1 MKDKAKTIID
11 FFKTKKGLAFSLV
24 FLAMLFNVIFLWSE
38 LTAQKFIYNDEIYH
52 RSIVENLNTALEQKK
67 NIIDFWVGNIDLG
80 VSAFHDYQHLPHFL
94 MGLFYR
100 LTHSFVSLTQIF
112 NIFRYLL
119 LILLPVVF
127 FYAAKRLYFD
137 YLAAGF
143 SALFCSLL
151 SENYLLG
158 LSYNNYLWRGGG
170 IFPQLWAVFFFPL
183 AVAEIYNFLKG
194 KGRLF
199 WSVLLFIAV
208 ALSQIFYGYALFLCS
223 VVFIFIT
230 PKKKEIYNRAKK
242 LFFICLIVV
251 LVTSYFFIPLVS
263 TLKYTAKSIYIPSWK
278 WDSFGAKVILN
289 DLFEGQ
295 IFDFVRFPSIT
306 ILFFIGI
313 LSILFLKLYKKEN
326 YRYLLFLT
334 IFSLFLYFGRP
345 FWGFLLNLLPFTRLF
360 QWYRFVGIFQIFSVF
375 IVGIGLSSVLSR
387 IKKSGVLILSAA
399 LIAILVIP
407 VFKERINFY
416 QGNKEMQAQQNQ
428 AVNQFSRELSEIER
442 TIKTLP
448 SARIYAGLS
457 NTFGDYPYYLIN
469 SIPLHAILTQLG
481 FDVFGFSYHS
491 QSLSTDIRLN
501 FKDSSPEQYNLFN
514 IRYVL
519 LHKTWTPAS
528 FYKKIKEF
536 DNFVLYEVPTTGYFD
551 LVDVPAIFY
560 GQEVD
565 FFQANLN
572 WLSSSLVSQKQ
583 YPIVEL
589 GKEPDKLFGLPVFNF
604 QDVDDRVL
612 NNFIQNQP
620 LKGEILQESVEFNK
634 YSAQFK
640 TNEKSY
646 LLLKINYHPNWRVYV
661 DSKEVV
667 PVMLTPGFIG
677 TGIEP
682 GTHEVLFVYRLPF
695 YKTIFL
701 LFGFLILLI
710 LLLKGFVPLGINQ
723 SID

>member
-230 PKKKEIYNRAKK
+230 PKKKEI
-242 LFFICLIVV
+242 
-251 LVTSYFFIPLVS
+251 
-263 TLKYTAKSIYIPSWK
+263 
-278 WDSFGAKVILN
+278 
-289 DLFEGQ
+289 
-295 IFDFVRFPSIT
+295 
-306 ILFFIGI
+306 
-313 LSILFLKLYKKEN
+313 
-326 YRYLLFLT
+326 
-334 IFSLFLYFGRP
+334 
-345 FWGFLLNLLPFTRLF
+345 
-360 QWYRFVGIFQIFSVF
+360 
-375 IVGIGLSSVLSR
+375 
-387 IKKSGVLILSAA
+387 
-399 LIAILVIP
+399 
-407 VFKERINFY
+407 
-416 QGNKEMQAQQNQ
+416 
-428 AVNQFSRELSEIER
+428 
-442 TIKTLP
+442 
-448 SARIYAGLS
+448 
-457 NTFGDYPYYLIN
+457 
-469 SIPLHAILTQLG
+469 
-481 FDVFGFSYHS
+481 
-491 QSLSTDIRLN
+491 
-501 FKDSSPEQYNLFN
+501 
-514 IRYVL
+514 
-519 LHKTWTPAS
+519 
-528 FYKKIKEF
+528 
-536 DNFVLYEVPTTGYFD
+536 
-551 LVDVPAIFY
+551 
-560 GQEVD
+560 
-565 FFQANLN
+565 
-572 WLSSSLVSQKQ
+572 
-583 YPIVEL
+583 
-589 GKEPDKLFGLPVFNF
+589 
-604 QDVDDRVL
+604 
-612 NNFIQNQP
+612 
-620 LKGEILQESVEFNK
+620 
-634 YSAQFK
+634 
-640 TNEKSY
+640 
-646 LLLKINYHPNWRVYV
+646 
-661 DSKEVV
+661 
-667 PVMLTPGFIG
+667 
-677 TGIEP
+677 
-682 GTHEVLFVYRLPF
+682 
-695 YKTIFL
+695 
-701 LFGFLILLI
+701 
-710 LLLKGFVPLGINQ
+710 
-723 SID
+723 